1 MPDLPGA
8 RSSYQYFAIR
18 IDEEEFGRSRDY
30 VYEELKKYN
39 IFTRKYFHPLCSN
52 FECYRHLPSADP
64 KNLPVANKI
73 GNGVLSMPFYG
84 ELSEEEVKTI
94 AKIVRWINEL

>member
-1 MPDLPGA
+1 MPDLPGV

-18 IDEEEFGRSRDY
+18 IDEEEFGRSRDH

-39 IFTRKYFHPLCSN
+39 VYARKYFHPLCSN
-52 FECYRHLPSADP
+52 YECYKHLPSADRN
-64 KNLPVANKI
+64 NLPVANKI

-84 ELSEEEVKTI
+84 GLTKEDVETI
-94 AKIVRWINEL
+94 CEILRCINEQ